1 MSNAEIVKAH
11 FQLRY
16 GLELGDRTP
25 TEIIRVVHT
34 SQPAEDDFAFEVRGR
49 QPDGTWGTVMASRSE
64 IRGILRE
71 TRP

>member
-1 MSNAEIVKAH
+1 MSSAEILRKH
-11 FQLRY
+11 FELRY
-16 GLELGDRTP
+16 GLELGDPTP
-25 TEIIRVVHT
+25 TEIVRVVHT
-34 SQPAEDDFAFEVRGR
+34 SQPVEDDIAFEVRGR